1 MMNILSTA
9 EMRQF
14 TIKTSGQPTLLQR
27 LQNVDDAIIGWLSQ
41 FTEIEEV
48 PQVKVPTCAQIHACE
63 ELEPIM
69 SLGDD

>member
-1 MMNILSTA
+1 MMNTLTTA

-14 TIKTSGQPTLLQR
+14 MVKTSGQPTLYQR
-27 LQNVDDAIIGWLSQ
+27 LQNVDDAIIGWFSQ
-41 FTEIEEV
+41 FTETEEV
-48 PQVKVPTCAQIHACE
+48 PQAKVPTCAQIHACE